1 MGASIGQLS
10 NVWGLLQPQRHY
22 FMLALPA
29 RSNAGGVASCLH
41 RVDQP
46 IGHHVD
52 VETTGLPSR
61 Q

>member
-22 FMLALPA
+22 FMLAVP
-29 RSNAGGVASCLH
+29 GGNVGGLASCLH